1 MTEPDYR
8 HRLRVRYAETDA
20 GRVAHHGSYAAWLEE
35 ARTEWMRSRG
45 HSYHSIEVGGCFLMV
60 TEMRCRYLSPARYDE
75 ELEITVRVKERKRAS
90 LKLEYELRRVGEESL
105 VAVAMTRLASADR
118 DGRVCRLPGGI

>member
-1 MTEPDYR
+1 MTEPDYC

-45 HSYHSIEVGGCFLMV
+45 HIYHSIEAGGCFLMV

-90 LKLEYELRRVGEESL
+90 LELEYELRRVGEESL
-105 VAVAMTRLASADR
+105 VAVAMTRLASTDHH
-118 DGRVCRLPGGI
+118 GQVCRLPAGI